1 MLTGRMPE
9 LFGVSAHP
17 LAHAPDKHIPNLQ
30 QNPLRRIMAILFID
44 IVSVSEDER
53 RAGYEPDTVG
63 AFDAMS
69 LRSLAR
75 AGWLNRDRIVAWG
88 GILLALEML
97 FLGFM
102 VLWDH
107 DVFGRIDPPTTTDF
121 VSFYA
126 AGKLVL
132 AGTPALAYNQAAHA
146 AVEVA
151 TTAPGI
157 GYQYFF
163 YPPVYLL

>member
-1 MLTGRMPE
+1 MLPTNIFWACNRTLCDALWLYYSSISFRFLE
-9 LFGVSAHP
+9 
-17 LAHAPDKHIPNLQ
+17 N
-30 QNPLRRIMAILFID
+30 
-44 IVSVSEDER
+44 ER

-69 LRSLAR
+69 LRSLAQ

-102 VLWDH
+102 VLWHH
-107 DVFGRIDPPTTTDF
+107 DFFGRIDPPTTTDF

-146 AVEVA
+146 AV
-151 TTAPGI
+151 
-157 GYQYFF
+157 
-163 YPPVYLL
+163 